1 MEYVASKNWEKGL
14 AVDILDNSF
23 PAQGLIRLIKGN
35 YPNLKKIENGLRVL
49 DLGCG
54 DGRNT
59 KFLHDMGNETIGL
72 EISQKI
78 IEDLEKKYPMMRF
91 IVGQN
96 SDIPL
101 PDKSINLIVAWNS
114 IYYMGPLGGDILENF
129 RECARVLKSEP
140 SSRLIVSVPMPSSFI
155 YKNSVTLNESSKVKY
170 QQITED
176 PYNLRVGET
185 LAMFPDLNILKRTLQ
200 IAGFSDFEVGEEM
213 GDWFGRQYDW
223 WVVSCSP
230 IQP

>member
-1 MEYVASKNWEKGL
+1 
-14 AVDILDNSF
+14 
-23 PAQGLIRLIKGN
+23 
-35 YPNLKKIENGLRVL
+35 
-49 DLGCG
+49 
-54 DGRNT
+54 
-59 KFLHDMGNETIGL
+59 
-72 EISQKI
+72 
-78 IEDLEKKYPMMRF
+78 
-91 IVGQN
+91 
-96 SDIPL
+96 
-101 PDKSINLIVAWNS
+101 
-114 IYYMGPLGGDILENF
+114 
-129 RECARVLKSEP
+129 
-140 SSRLIVSVPMPSSFI
+140 MPSSFI

-200 IAGFSDFEVGEEM
+200 VAGFSDFEVGEEM